1 MFLYKASSRDVFKT
15 CFQHILRT
23 SSAKQFFFFQD
34 AMSWK
39 RLKDVLKTKKCLLG
53 VYYKERFKKM
63 ITIRCKS
70 SKNTT
75 WLKVLKQFI
84 CNDKDIYITGVYNSS
99 KNSAINGTGFT
110 NQVLPMKQVLLLE
123 IMNTF
128 LLNEYDQHLLKY
140 ILPK

>member
-1 MFLYKASSRDVFKT
+1 
-15 CFQHILRT
+15 
-23 SSAKQFFFFQD
+23 
-34 AMSWK
+34 
-39 RLKDVLKTKKCLLG
+39 
-53 VYYKERFKKM
+53 M